1 MHTKNFG
8 DVESIGDVFGIPEE
22 SGWCVARSDTLR
34 NICRTNMMAVFD
46 TCKMPSRP
54 SRIEFEPETEI
65 EALSAALDE
74 DLGGLVQN
82 LHELTSFFSTSATDQ
97 PKTHLPA
104 PSQQLEAR
112 VAAILAKSTEATV
125 ADVPQTPFVDVF
137 RVGSMSIS
145 DDEDEDES
153 SSSESEMDPF
163 SFDAPSVYRSAPNG
177 FRLH

>member
-1 MHTKNFG
+1 
-8 DVESIGDVFGIPEE
+8 
-22 SGWCVARSDTLR
+22 
-34 NICRTNMMAVFD
+34 
-46 TCKMPSRP
+46 MPSRP
-54 SRIEFEPETEI
+54 SRIEFEPETET
-65 EALSAALDE
+65 EVLSASLDE

-82 LHELTSFFSTSATDQ
+82 LHELTSFFSTSIAD
-97 PKTHLPA
+97 PGKTQLPA

-137 RVGSMSIS
+137 RVGSMSLS
-145 DDEDEDES
+145 DDEDES

-163 SFDAPSVYRSAPNG
+163 SFDTPSIHSVPNG